1 MARPRA
7 PQDARVGN
15 PFGLGFVFVNVLLM
29 QLGVPLPAT
38 PTLVVAGAL
47 SADGRLPGAGV
58 LGLAVLACLIGD
70 SSWYLAGRRYGGRIM
85 SYLCRISLT
94 PDGCVGQTQARFERW
109 GARALIVAKFIPGL
123 SMIAPP
129 LAGATRMPYRTF
141 AACSVLGSLL
151 WVGAAMLGGVLLRR
165 EIATLLPRLAGIGG
179 AALALLVAAL
189 TVYVAFKWWERRR
202 FYAALDMARMA
213 VEELRQHL
221 GASPAPL
228 VIDVRSPT
236 ACTLQLQRI
245 PGALH
250 MPVHEVVVHLGD
262 LPRDRE
268 VVLYC
273 TCPNEASAAQA
284 ARALKARGFERVW
297 PLRGGLEAWIAAGY
311 AVEGITPQPGQPAR
325 LAPSP

>member
-1 MARPRA
+1 MARAPA
-7 PQDARVGN
+7 PQDAAVTS
-15 PFGLGFVFVNVLLM
+15 PFGLDFVFVNVLLM

-47 SADGRLPGAGV
+47 AADGRLSGAAA
-58 LGLAVLACLIGD
+58 AVLSVGACLIGD
-70 SSWYLAGRRYGGRIM
+70 STWYLAGRRYGARIM
-85 SYLCRISLT
+85 SLLCRISLT
-94 PDGCVGQTQARFERW
+94 PDGCVSQTQARFERW
-109 GARALIVAKFIPGL
+109 GPRALIVAKFIPGL
-123 SMIAPP
+123 SMVAPP
-129 LAGATRMPYRTF
+129 LAGATRMPYRFF

-165 EIATLLPRLAGIGG
+165 EIATLLPRLAGVGG
-179 AALALLVAAL
+179 AVLAIIVAAL

-202 FYAALDMARMA
+202 FYAALEMARMEA
-213 VEELRQHL
+213 AQLRAHL

-250 MPVHEVVVHLGD
+250 MPVEEVTRHLGD

-268 VVLYC
+268 VILYC

-284 ARALKARGFERVW
+284 ARALKAQGFEHVW

-311 AVEGITPQPGQPAR
+311 AVEGITPQPPERTGLAPAR
-325 LAPSP
+325 